1 MASSPK
7 VARGREWELS
17 PRGREV
23 KRLLEG
29 KRPAQQLFDKKA
41 PTVEQGQSWR
51 SDLGIQDICSEMVT
65 HKQRARERDAR
76 RLERCKA
83 DAKAKEY
90 RMRAALPALQAVHDV
105 RFFASPCVGARHVF
119 RPHGVLSPPPPPFSR
134 SSFFAHAS
142 AARRRGGSRFASTT
156 RSPPRCGRATR
167 ARTRRRPRS
176 SCRACRPCARRAA
189 ASASRASRT

>member
-65 HKQRARERDAR
+65 HKQRARKNKGQRSR
-76 RLERCKA
+76 ILT
-83 DAKAKEY
+83 AK
-90 RMRAALPALQAVHDV
+90 LPYTH
-105 RFFASPCVGARHVF
+105 
-119 RPHGVLSPPPPPFSR
+119 
-134 SSFFAHAS
+134 
-142 AARRRGGSRFASTT
+142 
-156 RSPPRCGRATR
+156 GRATTVLRECQAR
-167 ARTRRRPRS
+167 ARARANRRELATSQRV
-176 SCRACRPCARRAA
+176 
-189 ASASRASRT
+189 T